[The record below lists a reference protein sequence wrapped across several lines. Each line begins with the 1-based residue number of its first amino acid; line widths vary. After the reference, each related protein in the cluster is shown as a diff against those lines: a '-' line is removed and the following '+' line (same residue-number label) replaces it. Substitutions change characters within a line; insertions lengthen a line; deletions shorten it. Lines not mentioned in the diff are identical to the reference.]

1 MKNWIHFLDC
11 SRVNRLQLCT
21 SIVSYPS
28 LVLSGKHTPCALTCV
43 QKGAY
48 QSRERSVCASAAT
61 QGTGVDV
68 AHKGEQKVGRAA
80 RSLQD

>member
-1 MKNWIHFLDC
+1 M
-11 SRVNRLQLCT
+11 NRLQLCT

-28 LVLSGKHTPCALTCV
+28 LVLSGKHP
-43 QKGAY
+43 
-48 QSRERSVCASAAT
+48 VCAYLCSGGHLPKQREEHVCARAAT
-61 QGTGVDV
+61 QGAGVDV